1 MFRNI
6 AIIAHVDHGKTT
18 LVDAMLQQCHAFSS
32 HQEVVD
38 RVMDSMD
45 LERERGITITSKNT
59 SVTYKGTKINI
70 MDTPGHADFGGEV
83 ERVMK
88 MVETAMLLVDASEGP
103 LPQTRFV
110 LRKAMDAGLTLM
122 VCINKID
129 RPDQRIAEVLD
140 EIYDL
145 FIDLDA
151 SEEQLD
157 FPIIY
162 ACAKDGTATLDLDK
176 PSTDLKPLLDII
188 LEKVPSPPPVDTS
201 PDAMSQMLVTNL
213 GYDPYVGRIA
223 IGRLLGG
230 TFKRNQMVT
239 WFGEDLT
246 KRMKMQLLYTW
257 DGLKRVEV
265 SEVSAGDVVA
275 VAGIPD
281 ITVGDTLAN
290 GPAPVALPRLHIDE
304 PTIGM
309 MFGINDSPFSGQD
322 GNMLTGRQ
330 IRERI
335 ERELIHNV
343 SMRMEYV
350 DGVEGLMVYGRGE
363 LQLCIL
369 IEQMRR
375 EGFELTVSRP
385 IVVKKEVEG
394 VTCEPFERL
403 TLDVPDEFVGA
414 LTQMLSARKGL
425 MEDLLSDGNGRTS
438 MVYVIPSRGLIG
450 YRSEMLTTTR
460 GMGIANTEFEGWFP
474 QVGFIGSR
482 KRGGLV
488 SDRQGKTN
496 PYALFHLQPRGILFV
511 DPSTPVYEGMV
522 VGLHAKDNDLNV
534 NATKGK
540 NLSNVRTAGT
550 DEKLILTPASTH
562 NLETAIEW
570 IDEDERVEVT
580 PKTVRIR
587 KAILAS
593 NMRSIVRKPK
603 GT

>member
-1 MFRNI
+1 
-6 AIIAHVDHGKTT
+6 
-18 LVDAMLQQCHAFSS
+18 
-32 HQEVVD
+32 
-38 RVMDSMD
+38 
-45 LERERGITITSKNT
+45 
-59 SVTYKGTKINI
+59 
-70 MDTPGHADFGGEV
+70 
-83 ERVMK
+83 
-88 MVETAMLLVDASEGP
+88 
-103 LPQTRFV
+103 
-110 LRKAMDAGLTLM
+110 
-122 VCINKID
+122 
-129 RPDQRIAEVLD
+129 
-140 EIYDL
+140 
-145 FIDLDA
+145 
-151 SEEQLD
+151 
-157 FPIIY
+157 
-162 ACAKDGTATLDLDK
+162 
-176 PSTDLKPLLDII
+176 
-188 LEKVPSPPPVDTS
+188 
-201 PDAMSQMLVTNL
+201 
-213 GYDPYVGRIA
+213 
-223 IGRLLGG
+223 
-230 TFKRNQMVT
+230 
-239 WFGEDLT
+239 
-246 KRMKMQLLYTW
+246 
-257 DGLKRVEV
+257 
-265 SEVSAGDVVA
+265 
-275 VAGIPD
+275 
-281 ITVGDTLAN
+281 
-290 GPAPVALPRLHIDE
+290 
-304 PTIGM
+304 